1 MRFAGPIS
9 VAMLVIIQLGAS
21 AWAQGKKP
29 ATLAE
34 LAATG
39 RTPDLIE
46 PFKLERFYEDKLVSE
61 LAAAAV
67 SH

>member
-1 MRFAGPIS
+1 M
-9 VAMLVIIQLGAS
+9 
-21 AWAQGKKP
+21 
-29 ATLAE
+29 AE

-46 PFKLERFYEDKLVSE
+46 PFRLARFYENQLVSE
-61 LAAAAV
+61 RGAAAV